1 VVRVPRSMPIV
12 VANEL
17 VKAYGTRTLL
27 KGVDVSIHDG
37 ERVGLVGDNGS
48 GKSTL
53 ARILAGL
60 DTPDTGTVAVNR
72 TADIVYLEQEP
83 TLPPDATAREAIE
96 VGLGAWRHAT
106 ERHAAI
112 STALSEDAPNLDQ
125 LVAEQA
131 EVEATIERLGGWDRG
146 HEVSMIME
154 ALGIMKLTSPCSAM
168 SGGERRRVAL
178 AQVLIAKPTLAILD
192 EPTNHLDADAIDW
205 LERYLSERFPGS
217 VLLLTHDRWLLD
229 RLVDRTIE
237 LDRGHVYVYEGGWDS
252 YLIGKAARTAFEER
266 AEANR
271 QNFLSTELEWLRR
284 SPAARSTKQRARVER
299 AEAAVATRAPDARRA
314 AELTIETTRLGK
326 TILDAR
332 GLGIE
337 AYGRTLVRS
346 LDFALCQ
353 GERIGIVGP
362 NGAGKSTLI
371 RTLMGEFAH
380 TSGEVVRGSNTTF
393 AYLDQARSGLVEDA
407 TLEENV
413 AGTARRIDFGGSS
426 IDVRSYLQRF
436 LFSSEDGRKKVST
449 LSGGERARVALA
461 KLLISPANV
470 LVLDEPTND
479 LDVTMLSSLE
489 GLIVENELTALV
501 VSHDRY
507 FLDRITT
514 GILELDGNGAA
525 TLYQGNWD
533 IYVRL
538 RNAARAEAAARAK
551 QEALKK
557 PAATK
562 PSQAPSA
569 PNAPS
574 APSSKKGL
582 SYKERIELE
591 GIVGRIEAMENEVA
605 ALETTLADPA
615 TYASGA
621 DPRELVATRDAL
633 RVSLDAAVE
642 RWSDLEARKID

>member
-1 VVRVPRSMPIV
+1 MAWYLRGLMPIV
-12 VANEL
+12 VATEL
-17 VKAYGTRTLL
+17 VKSYGTRTLL
-27 KGVDVSIHDG
+27 GGVDMSIHEG

-53 ARILAGL
+53 AKILAGL
-60 DTPDTGTVAVNR
+60 DTPDTGTVAVR
-72 TADIVYLEQEP
+72 RGASIVYLEQEP
-83 TLPPDATAREAIE
+83 ELPAHATAREAIE
-96 VGLGAWRHAT
+96 SGLGEWREAT
-106 ERHAAI
+106 LRHAAL
-112 STALSEDAPNLDQ
+112 STQLAEGGGNLDA
-125 LVAEQA
+125 LVMEQA
-131 EVEATIERLGGWDRG
+131 DVEATIERLGGWDRA
-146 HEVSMIME
+146 HEVSTIME
-154 ALGIMKLTSPCSAM
+154 ALGIMKLETLCGAM

-178 AQVLIAKPTLAILD
+178 AQVLVAKPTLAILD

-205 LERYLSERFPGS
+205 LERFLSERFTGA

-229 RLVDRTIE
+229 RLVDRTVE
-237 LDRGHVYVYEGGWDS
+237 LDRSKLYVYPGGWDA
-252 YLIGKAARTAFEER
+252 YLLGKGERTAFEER
-266 AEANR
+266 AESNR
-271 QNFLSTELEWLRR
+271 QNFLRTELEWLRR

-299 AEAAVATRAPDARRA
+299 AESAVATRAPDARRA
-314 AELTIETTRLGK
+314 AELALETTRLGK

-332 GLGIE
+332 SLRIE
-337 AYGRTLVRS
+337 AYGRTLVAG
-346 LDFALCQ
+346 LDFALRQ

-371 RTLMGEFAH
+371 RALMGEMPV
-380 TSGEVVRGSNTTF
+380 TSGEVVRGDNTRF

-413 AGTARRIDFGGSS
+413 AGGARRLDFRGTT
-426 IDVRSYLQRF
+426 IDVRSYLGRF
-436 LFSSEDGRKKVST
+436 LFSADDGRKKVSA

-461 KLLISPANV
+461 KLLLSPANV

-514 GILELDGNGAA
+514 GILELDGAGGA

-538 RNAARAEAAARAK
+538 RNAARAEASRTA
-551 QEALKK
+551 E
-557 PAATK
+557 
-562 PSQAPSA
+562 APSKKA
-569 PNAPS
+569 QSERPDVS
-574 APSSKKGL
+574 ATAKSKRGL

-591 GIVGRIEAMENEVA
+591 GIVDRIDAMEAEVA
-605 ALETTLADPA
+605 ALEATLADPA
-615 TYASGA
+615 TYASGI
-621 DPRELVATRDAL
+621 DPSATVAKRDATRLAL
-633 RVSLDAAVE
+633 DTAVE
-642 RWSDLEARKID
+642 RWSDLEARRAE